1 MSNIFNQ
8 DILYYWSAPFFISVI
23 LIEMYFSYRAKAKNY
38 DFKDTATNVYFAL
51 VNFSLD
57 LLMKVISFAIM
68 GFCYQY
74 RIIDW
79 EGNMSW
85 AYWLLAFIGQDFLYY
100 IHHYVDHHSRFFWA
114 VHVTHHNSEFYN
126 ISTGFRS
133 PVLQPLFR
141 YMFFLPL
148 AFLGV
153 MPLHIMF
160 AYAMNQN
167 YGTLC
172 HTNFIKSKL
181 GWWGYIFVT
190 PSHHRVHHASNTKY
204 LDKNMGMVL
213 IIWDRIFGTFQAEE
227 DETEYEKLRYGLTK
241 PLEDKGPIN
250 IIFHE
255 WKEIFNDFFKRK
267 KNLPFTTRL
276 KYVFMPP
283 GWSHDGSTK
292 TSRELQKELA
302 SATEVIKPTEEFRV
316 SPQKIKVE

>member
-1 MSNIFNQ
+1 MGLLNQ
-8 DILYYWSAPFFISVI
+8 DVLYLWSTPFFVSII
-23 LIEMYFSYRAKAKNY
+23 LIEIYFSFRAKTKNY
-38 DFKDTATNVYFAL
+38 DVKDTSTNIYFAL
-51 VNFSLD
+51 INFSLD
-57 LLMKVISFAIM
+57 LLMKVISFGIM
-68 GFCYQY
+68 GLCFHY
-74 RIIDW
+74 RIINW
-79 EGNMSW
+79 EYLGW
-85 AYWLLAFIGQDFLYY
+85 GYWLFAFIGQDFLYY

-114 VHVTHHNSEFYN
+114 VHVTHHNSEYYN

-148 AFLGV
+148 AFFGV
-153 MPLHIMF
+153 EPLHIMF
-160 AYAMNQN
+160 AYALNQI

-181 GWWGYIFVT
+181 GLWGFFFVI

-227 DETEYEKLRYGLTK
+227 DETEYEKIKYGLTSEI
-241 PLEDKGPIN
+241 EDKGPIN

-255 WKEIFNDFFKRK
+255 WKEIFKDFFSRK
-267 KNLPFTTRL
+267 KHLTLGTRL

-283 GWSHDGSTK
+283 GWSHDNSSQ
-292 TSRELQKELA
+292 TSRELQDELR
-302 SATEVIKPTEEFRV
+302 SKR
-316 SPQKIKVE
+316 K

>member
-1 MSNIFNQ
+1 MGLLNQ
-8 DILYYWSAPFFISVI
+8 DVLYLWSTPFFISII
-23 LIEMYFSYRAKAKNY
+23 LIEIYFSYRNKAKNY
-38 DFKDTATNVYFAL
+38 DLKDTSTNVYFAL
-51 VNFSLD
+51 LNFGLD
-57 LLMKVISFAIM
+57 LLMKVFSFGVM
-68 GFCYQY
+68 GLCYHY
-74 RIIDW
+74 RVINW
-79 EGNMSW
+79 EHLGW

-114 VHVTHHNSEFYN
+114 VHVTHHNSKYYN

-148 AFLGV
+148 AFVGV
-153 MPLHIMF
+153 APLHIMF
-160 AYAMNQN
+160 AYALNQI

-181 GWWGYIFVT
+181 GLWGFFFVT

-213 IIWDRIFGTFQAEE
+213 IIWDRMFGTFKAEE
-227 DETEYEKLRYGLTK
+227 DEVTYEKIKYGLTSEI
-241 PLEDKGPIN
+241 EDKGPIN

-255 WKEIFNDFFKRK
+255 WKEIFKDFFNRK
-267 KNLPFTTRL
+267 KELPFGTRL

-283 GWSHDGSTK
+283 GWSHDNSSK
-292 TSRELQKELA
+292 TSKQLQEELTK
-302 SATEVIKPTEEFRV
+302 
-316 SPQKIKVE
+316 

>member
-1 MSNIFNQ
+1 MELFNQ
-8 DILYYWSAPFFISVI
+8 DILYAWSAPFFLLVI
-23 LIEMYFSYRAKAKNY
+23 LSEMYFSYRAKAKNY
-38 DFKDTATNVYFAL
+38 EFKDTATNVYFAL
-51 VNFSLD
+51 INFSLD
-57 LLMKVISFAIM
+57 LVMKAFSFLVM
-68 GFCYQY
+68 GVCYHY
-74 RIIDW
+74 RLIDW
-79 EGNMSW
+79 EGNQAW
-85 AYWLLAFIGQDFLYY
+85 GYWLLAFIGQDFLYY

-148 AFLGV
+148 AFVGV
-153 MPLHIMF
+153 EPLHIMF

-181 GWWGYIFVT
+181 GLWGYFFVT
-190 PSHHRVHHASNTKY
+190 PSHHRVHHASNVKY

-227 DETEYEKLRYGLTK
+227 DETSYEKLRYGLTK
-241 PLEDKGPIN
+241 PIEDKGPIN

-255 WKEIFNDFFKRK
+255 WKEIFRDFFVHK
-267 KNLPFTTRL
+267 KELPFTTRL

-283 GWSHDGSTK
+283 GWNHDGSSK
-292 TSRELQKELA
+292 TSKELQEEL
-302 SATEVIKPTEEFRV
+302 KN
-316 SPQKIKVE
+316 QKAA

>member
-1 MSNIFNQ
+1 MGLLNQ
-8 DILYYWSAPFFISVI
+8 DVLYLWSTPFFISII
-23 LIEMYFSYRAKAKNY
+23 LIEIYFSYRNKAKNY
-38 DFKDTATNVYFAL
+38 DLKDTSTNVYFAL
-51 VNFSLD
+51 LNFGLD
-57 LLMKVISFAIM
+57 LLMKVFSFGVM
-68 GFCYQY
+68 GLCYHY
-74 RIIDW
+74 RVINW
-79 EGNMSW
+79 EHLGW

-114 VHVTHHNSEFYN
+114 VHVTHHNSKYYN

-148 AFLGV
+148 AFVGV
-153 MPLHIMF
+153 APLHIMF
-160 AYAMNQN
+160 AYALNQI

-181 GWWGYIFVT
+181 GLWGFFFVT

-213 IIWDRIFGTFQAEE
+213 IIWDRMFGTFKAEE
-227 DETEYEKLRYGLTK
+227 DEVTYEKIKYGLTSEI
-241 PLEDKGPIN
+241 EDKGPIN

-255 WKEIFNDFFKRK
+255 WKEIFKDFFNRK
-267 KNLPFTTRL
+267 KELSFGTRL

-283 GWSHDGSTK
+283 GWSHDNSSK
-292 TSRELQKELA
+292 TSKQLQEELTK
-302 SATEVIKPTEEFRV
+302 
-316 SPQKIKVE
+316 

>member
-1 MSNIFNQ
+1 MGLLNQ
-8 DILYYWSAPFFISVI
+8 DVLYLWSTPFFISII
-23 LIEMYFSYRAKAKNY
+23 LIEIYFSYRNKAKNY
-38 DFKDTATNVYFAL
+38 DLKDTSTNVYFAL
-51 VNFSLD
+51 INFSLD
-57 LLMKVISFAIM
+57 LLMKVISFGIM
-68 GFCYQY
+68 GICYHY
-74 RIIDW
+74 KIINW
-79 EGNMSW
+79 ENLGW
-85 AYWLLAFIGQDFLYY
+85 AYWVFAFVGQDFLYY

-114 VHVTHHNSEFYN
+114 VHVTHHNSEYYN

-153 MPLHIMF
+153 EPLHIMF
-160 AYAMNQN
+160 AYALNQI

-181 GWWGYIFVT
+181 GLWGFFFVT

-213 IIWDRIFGTFQAEE
+213 IIWDRMFGTFQAEQ
-227 DETEYEKLRYGLTK
+227 DETEYEKIKYGLTS
-241 PLEDKGPIN
+241 EIVDKGPIN

-255 WKEIFNDFFKRK
+255 WKEIFKDFFNRK
-267 KNLPFTTRL
+267 KDLPLGTRL

-283 GWSHDGSTK
+283 GWSHDNSSK
-292 TSRELQKELA
+292 TSRELQEEL
-302 SATEVIKPTEEFRV
+302 TK
-316 SPQKIKVE
+316 

>member
-1 MSNIFNQ
+1 MGLLNQ
-8 DILYYWSAPFFISVI
+8 DVLYFWSTPFFISII
-23 LIEMYFSYRAKAKNY
+23 LIEIYFSYRSKKKNY
-38 DFKDTATNVYFAL
+38 DFKDTSTNVYFAL
-51 VNFSLD
+51 INFSLD
-57 LLMKVISFAIM
+57 LLMKVISFGVM
-68 GFCYQY
+68 GICYHY
-74 RIIDW
+74 KIVDW
-79 EGNMSW
+79 EYLGI
-85 AYWLLAFIGQDFLYY
+85 AYWLFAFIGQDFLYY

-114 VHVTHHNSEFYN
+114 VHVTHHNSEYYN

-153 MPLHIMF
+153 EPLHIMF
-160 AYAMNQN
+160 AYALNQI

-181 GWWGYIFVT
+181 GLWGFFFVT

-213 IIWDRIFGTFQAEE
+213 IIWDRMFGTFQAEE
-227 DETEYEKLRYGLTK
+227 DEVTYEKLRYGLTS

-255 WKEIFNDFFKRK
+255 WKEIFKDFFNRK
-267 KNLPFTTRL
+267 KHLPLGTRL

-283 GWSHDGSTK
+283 GWSHDNSSK
-292 TSRELQKELA
+292 TSKELQAEL
-302 SATEVIKPTEEFRV
+302 SAK
-316 SPQKIKVE
+316 QK

>member
-1 MSNIFNQ
+1 MGLLNQ
-8 DILYYWSAPFFISVI
+8 DVLYLWSTPFFISII
-23 LIEMYFSYRAKAKNY
+23 LIEIYFSYRNKAKNY
-38 DFKDTATNVYFAL
+38 DLKDTSTNVYFAL
-51 VNFSLD
+51 LNFSLD
-57 LLMKVISFAIM
+57 LLMKVFSFGVM
-68 GFCYQY
+68 GICYHY
-74 RIIDW
+74 RVINW
-79 EGNMSW
+79 EHLGW

-114 VHVTHHNSEFYN
+114 VHVTHHNSKYYN

-148 AFLGV
+148 AFVGV
-153 MPLHIMF
+153 APLHIMF
-160 AYAMNQN
+160 AYALNQI

-181 GWWGYIFVT
+181 GLWGFFFVT

-213 IIWDRIFGTFQAEE
+213 IIWDRMFGTFKAEE
-227 DETEYEKLRYGLTK
+227 DEVTYEKIKYGLTSEI
-241 PLEDKGPIN
+241 EDKGPIN

-255 WKEIFNDFFKRK
+255 WKEIFKDFFNRK
-267 KNLPFTTRL
+267 KDLPFGTRL

-283 GWSHDGSTK
+283 GWSHDNSSK
-292 TSRELQKELA
+292 TSKQLQEELTK
-302 SATEVIKPTEEFRV
+302 
-316 SPQKIKVE
+316 

>member
-1 MSNIFNQ
+1 MGLLNQ
-8 DILYYWSAPFFISVI
+8 DVLYLWSTPFFISII
-23 LIEMYFSYRAKAKNY
+23 LIEIYFSYRNKAKNY
-38 DFKDTATNVYFAL
+38 DLKDTSTNVYFAL
-51 VNFSLD
+51 LNFGLD
-57 LLMKVISFAIM
+57 LLMKVFSFGVM
-68 GFCYQY
+68 GLCYHY
-74 RIIDW
+74 RVINW
-79 EGNMSW
+79 EHLGW

-114 VHVTHHNSEFYN
+114 VHVTHHNSKYYN

-148 AFLGV
+148 AFVGV
-153 MPLHIMF
+153 APLHIMF
-160 AYAMNQN
+160 AYALNQI

-181 GWWGYIFVT
+181 GLWGFFFVT

-213 IIWDRIFGTFQAEE
+213 IIWDRMFGTFKAEE
-227 DETEYEKLRYGLTK
+227 DEVTYEKIRYGLTSEI
-241 PLEDKGPIN
+241 EDKGPIN

-255 WKEIFNDFFKRK
+255 WKEIFKDFFNRK
-267 KNLPFTTRL
+267 KELPFGTRL

-283 GWSHDGSTK
+283 GWSHDNSSK
-292 TSRELQKELA
+292 TSKQLQEELTK
-302 SATEVIKPTEEFRV
+302 
-316 SPQKIKVE
+316 